1 VQGFTTEYTTE
12 VDDVLWSLQ
21 TLLIREAEVVGTR
34 GAVPPALEAPA
45 TWIPCP
51 EPGDPGPIRVVESA
65 AALTIE
71 APLPPVVATQPTPLP
86 PVVSTQATPASPVAA
101 PTTSSPVVAPPPF
114 VAAEPVPPMRAVT
127 IEIPPEPVAAIG
139 AARVT
144 PVRVFPA
151 QAPAPTPAPPRASTS
166 APEAPEWARSRP
178 AATAPAMHDPST
190 GALSLHA
197 LEQALELRGSH
208 LARWMVTVDI
218 APLPEV
224 RRQHGDETADA
235 ILRVIVEAVPFVLR
249 AQDQVFRTGIDEL
262 TLLMPDSDLA
272 DAAVL
277 CLRVQMAVKDVLVR
291 RELPGVILSVRLY
304 VSAAA

>member
-1 VQGFTTEYTTE
+1 MQGVTGEFTTQ

-21 TLLIREAEVVGTR
+21 TLLIREAEVLGTR
-34 GAVPPALEAPA
+34 GAVPPDLEAPA
-45 TWIPCP
+45 TWVPCP
-51 EPGDPGPIRVVESA
+51 EQGVPDPIRVVESSPPSTVEVQPPPMVA
-65 AALTIE
+65 TQPPPAS
-71 APLPPVVATQPTPLP
+71 PDVSPPPVVAIQPIPSP
-86 PVVSTQATPASPVAA
+86 PVV
-101 PTTSSPVVAPPPF
+101 
-114 VAAEPVPPMRAVT
+114 AVEVT
-127 IEIPPEPVAAIG
+127 PEPVAAI
-139 AARVT
+139 APPQPIPIQVA
-144 PVRVFPA
+144 PV
-151 QAPAPTPAPPRASTS
+151 PAPTPAPT
-166 APEAPEWARSRP
+166 PEVPEWARSRP

-224 RRQHGDETADA
+224 RRQYGDETADA

-262 TLLMPDSDLA
+262 TLLMPGSDLA

>member
-1 VQGFTTEYTTE
+1 MQGVTREYTTE

-21 TLLIREAEVVGTR
+21 TLLIREAEVLGTR

-51 EPGDPGPIRVVESA
+51 EPGDLEPIRVIEAPPA
-65 AALTIE
+65 ATIE
-71 APLPPVVATQPTPLP
+71 APLPPVVAPPPTPPP
-86 PVVSTQATPASPVAA
+86 PVVAAEVSPDPVVANEPPQPIPVQVAPAAA
-101 PTTSSPVVAPPPF
+101 PTP
-114 VAAEPVPPMRAVT
+114 
-127 IEIPPEPVAAIG
+127 IL
-139 AARVT
+139 T
-144 PVRVFPA
+144 PDV
-151 QAPAPTPAPPRASTS
+151 
-166 APEAPEWARSRP
+166 PEWARSRP
-178 AATAPAMHDPST
+178 VAATLEMHDPST
-190 GALSLHA
+190 GALSRHA
-197 LEQALELRGSH
+197 LGQALELRGSH

-218 APLPEV
+218 TPLPEV
-224 RRQHGDETADA
+224 RRQCGDETADA

-262 TLLMPDSDLA
+262 TLLMPGSDLA

-304 VSAAA
+304 VNAAA